1 MSAVE
6 WIACVSV
13 TANGLLAIAV
23 MHYRQ
28 RYRDLIDTFVW
39 KLEITAKEP
48 K

>member
-1 MSAVE
+1 VSGVE
-6 WIACVSV
+6 WIASLSV
-13 TANGLLAIAV
+13 MTNGLLAIAV